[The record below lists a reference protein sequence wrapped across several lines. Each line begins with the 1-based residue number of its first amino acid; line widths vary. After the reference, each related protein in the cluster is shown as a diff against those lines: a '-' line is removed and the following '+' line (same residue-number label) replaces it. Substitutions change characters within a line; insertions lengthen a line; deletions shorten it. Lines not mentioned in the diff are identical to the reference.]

1 MDIKILGKDQTAT
14 EAIKEYV
21 EKKLERIQKYFEGE
35 EINASVTIKGE
46 KNLQV
51 AEMYISVKS
60 YNLKAVT
67 ETKDLYASIDKDID
81 ILEGQIRKLKTKK
94 EIINKE

>member
-1 MDIKILGKDQTAT
+1 MDIKILGKDLTAT

-35 EINASVTIKGE
+35 AIKASVTIKGE

-81 ILEGQIRKLKTKK
+81 ILEGQIRKLKTKN
-94 EIINKE
+94 I